1 MDTGE
6 IVALLAGSGVGI
18 GILLALVGMFSREE
32 KTPAA
37 ARPITD
43 GPLVRLGNFI
53 APATGPHARER
64 RQAIAIGAPI
74 VGGGVW
80 LLTRVPIFGIVTG
93 AFIVLLP
100 ALVLPDTSRK
110 EQTLRLQALDAWIR
124 GIAARMRAGIS
135 LDQALTTSVRDSDI
149 IAPQL
154 RRLSAAISAGLP
166 TGLAIRAFAEEMA
179 DGTYDF
185 ACQKLILVAG
195 QSVEGLA
202 DALESLAVA
211 VSKRV
216 ESRQAIEVDRAKPM
230 TTARWVTIIG
240 VLMFFLLPMIQPQFL
255 QGYKTGAGQIVFLI
269 LVMALLGCLMWARSI
284 GRLAPEPRIFG
295 AQAAR
300 SPADEQGQIFGMGG
314 GK

>member
-6 IVALLAGSGVGI
+6 IVALVAGSGVGI
-18 GILLALVGMFSREE
+18 GLLLLLLGLFSHEE
-32 KTPAA
+32 TTPMAA
-37 ARPITD
+37 KPITD

-53 APATGPHARER
+53 APATGPYARER
-64 RQAIAIGAPI
+64 RQAVAIGAPLI
-74 VGGGVW
+74 GAGVW
-80 LLTRVPIFGIVTG
+80 LLTRVPIFGVVAG

-100 ALVLPDTSRK
+100 AFVIPDTSRK
-110 EQTLRLQALDAWIR
+110 EQTARLRALDAWIR
-124 GIAARMRAGIS
+124 GVAARMRAGIS
-135 LDQALTTSVRDSDI
+135 LDQALTTSVHDADI

-154 RRLSAAISAGLP
+154 RRMSAAISAGLP
-166 TGLAIRAFAEEMA
+166 TGLAIRAFAEEMG

-185 ACQKLILVAG
+185 ACQKLILVSG
-195 QSVEGLA
+195 QSVEGLS
-202 DALESLAVA
+202 DALEALAVA

-216 ESRQAIEVDRAKPM
+216 DTRQAVEVDRAKPM

-240 VLMFFLLPMIQPQFL
+240 VLMFFLLPMIQPQFIR
-255 QGYKTGAGQIVFLI
+255 GYKTATGQIVFVI
-269 LVMALLGCLMWARSI
+269 LVSAMLGCLMWARSI

-300 SPADEQGQIFGMGG
+300 SPADGQGTVFGMGG